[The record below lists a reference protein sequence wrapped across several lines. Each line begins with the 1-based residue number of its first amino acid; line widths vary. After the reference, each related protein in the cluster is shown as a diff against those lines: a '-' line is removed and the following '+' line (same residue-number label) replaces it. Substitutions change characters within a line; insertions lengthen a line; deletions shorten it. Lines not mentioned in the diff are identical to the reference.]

1 MRAARLKCC
10 STNQPAGTLYQGN
23 VHYLAGILRREA
35 GLLGARLLVNLL
47 AERKRVSAP
56 VEQPSERRDVEL
68 AIQHWERNT
77 WGQDC
82 VPLLETFDFSPMQA
96 DWGHRFLI
104 CGDPA
109 IERSVFVTYGAG
121 FARLLGLPSK
131 PATTT
136 PFIRQIPEPHR
147 EMFSEGY
154 SKALMESS
162 PVTLEGTLRLGAGAQ
177 LFRAVFMPIM
187 LRPNWSKQ
195 LIFGSFNCR
204 PAKAIER

>member
-1 MRAARLKCC
+1 
-10 STNQPAGTLYQGN
+10 
-23 VHYLAGILRREA
+23 
-35 GLLGARLLVNLL
+35 LLGTRLLANLL
-47 AERKRVSAP
+47 AARGRVSAP
-56 VEQPSERRDVEL
+56 VEQLSERRDVEL
-68 AIQHWERNT
+68 AIQHWQRNT

-96 DWGHRFLI
+96 DWGYRFLI

-109 IERSVFVTYGAG
+109 IERSVFVTYGDG
-121 FARLLGLPSK
+121 FARLLGLPSE
-131 PATTT
+131 PVTTM
-136 PFIRQIPEPHR
+136 PFIQQIPEPHR

-154 SKALMESS
+154 SKTITESS

-187 LRPNWSKQ
+187 LRPNWSRQ

-204 PAKAIER
+204 SVHAVEL